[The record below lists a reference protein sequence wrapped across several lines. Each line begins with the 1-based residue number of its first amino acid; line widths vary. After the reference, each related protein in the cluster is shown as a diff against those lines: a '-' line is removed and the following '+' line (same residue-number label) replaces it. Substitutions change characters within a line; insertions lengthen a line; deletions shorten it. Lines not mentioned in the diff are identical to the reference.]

1 MVKRNV
7 NSVRFGETVRRAR
20 ADAGLSQEELAD
32 RAGLDRSY
40 VGGVERGDRNPTL
53 LVIAK
58 LAKGLGLSVQQ
69 LFSSLLKSAPMAR

>member
-1 MVKRNV
+1 MAKRDT
-7 NSVRFGETVRRAR
+7 NSIRFGEVVRQAR

-58 LAKGLGLSVQQ
+58 IAKGLGLTVPQ
-69 LFSSLLKSAPMAR
+69 LFSRFHLPGKGS